1 MLKTL
6 QNQSARPRVKW
17 LSMMKYIME
26 VHPADGVCVC
36 VCVCVH
42 VCVFVCV
49 YVRVCVCG
57 FCFCFCFVVCM
68 WLSLFF
74 LKISNNRPFKEDNCI
89 VSL

>member
-36 VCVCVH
+36 VCVCAC
-42 VCVFVCV
+42 VCVCVCVCASVCVWFLFLFLFCCV
-49 YVRVCVCG
+49 YV
-57 FCFCFCFVVCM
+57 VVII
-68 WLSLFF
+68 LPEN
-74 LKISNNRPFKEDNCI
+74 KQQ
-89 VSL
+89 